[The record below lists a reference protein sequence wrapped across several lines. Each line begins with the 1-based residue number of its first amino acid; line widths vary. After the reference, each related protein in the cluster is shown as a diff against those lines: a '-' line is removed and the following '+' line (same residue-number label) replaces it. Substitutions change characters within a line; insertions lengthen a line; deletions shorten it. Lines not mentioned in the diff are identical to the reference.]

1 MGDICE
7 RRHRGNPESTAAN
20 ERVSSHKADLRDRIL
35 AWFDARG
42 ARGATCEQASIAMS
56 IRYST
61 MSARISEL
69 RAAGKLVPTGLRA
82 PTSGGSSAALVG
94 VPRSGQQSI
103 FVHPSTDIEESA
115 H

>member
-1 MGDICE
+1 MADICA
-7 RRHRGNPESTAAN
+7 RKHGGNLESTAAN

-35 AWFDARG
+35 AWFWERG
-42 ARGATCEQASIAMS
+42 DHGATCEQASIAMS

-82 PTSGGSSAALVG
+82 PTSGGSSAALVRR
-94 VPRSGQQSI
+94 VAEQSNL
-103 FVHPSTDIEESA
+103 FSHHPDTNKVLQS